1 MLLRLQSLT
10 VPAGYDFV
18 VAPKE
23 LCRDFDEQLQH
34 LSNERVAI
42 VPSKCRILPAL
53 TLLSKLQILKS
64 TFAVKAYKALDFYG
78 DTIDKLLHC
87 QRS

>member
-1 MLLRLQSLT
+1 MLLRLLSLT
-10 VPAGYDFV
+10 VPADYDFV

-23 LCRDFDEQLQH
+23 LCHDFDEQLQD
-34 LSNERVAI
+34 LSNGRVAI

-53 TLLSKLQILKS
+53 QLLCKLQILKS
-64 TFAVKAYKALDFYG
+64 TFAVKAHKALDF
-78 DTIDKLLHC
+78 DSDSIDKLLHC